1 MHFIRAKNFILSI
14 TGAALLCFGVL
25 GSDNAAAL
33 TIDASAS
40 LPGINPAGQPSFNFN
55 DSGNDYS
62 GTIDSWYTNI
72 VYIAYNGTGNGYTLY
87 AYSEGDFTYWEDETT
102 SYQGIDGTFSL
113 EAQFNDDGSF
123 NAAGTNT
130 VSITGLIPDIGV
142 DGSDPLDPLM
152 MATLT
157 DFAFQD
163 DLVGFSIDNISCATG
178 IINCVTGPESVY
190 FYTAANFPDIG
201 SLAGNDYQTTMASK
215 TTVPVP
221 AAAWLML
228 SGLGLLGAFAQRRR
242 RTA

>member
-1 MHFIRAKNFILSI
+1 MHFIRAKNFLLNI

-33 TIDASAS
+33 TIDPSAS
-40 LPGINPAGQPSFNFN
+40 LPGINPAGQPSFDFN

-72 VYIAYNGTGNGYTLY
+72 VYIANNGAGNGYTLY
-87 AYSEGDFTYWEDETT
+87 AYSEGDFTYWETTTT
-102 SYQGIDGTFSL
+102 SYQGIDGEFRL
-113 EAQFNDDGSF
+113 EAQFNDDGTF

-142 DGSDPLDPLM
+142 DGSDPGDPLM
-152 MATLT
+152 QATLS

-163 DLVGFSIDNISCATG
+163 NLLGFATSGITCVTG
-178 IINCVTGPESVY
+178 IINCLDAESVY
-190 FYTAANFPDIG
+190 FYTAENFPDIG
-201 SLAGNDYQTTMASK
+201 SLVNDYQTTMASK
-215 TTVPVP
+215 TTVPIP

>member
-1 MHFIRAKNFILSI
+1 MHFIKAKNFILSI

-33 TIDASAS
+33 TIDPSAD
-40 LPGINPAGQPSFNFN
+40 LPGIPMAGFPSFIFN

-62 GTIDSWYTNI
+62 GNIDSWYSNI
-72 VYIAYNGTGNGYTLY
+72 VYVANNGTGNGYTLY
-87 AYSEGDFTYWEDETT
+87 AYSVGDFTYWESTTT
-102 SYQGIDGTFSL
+102 SYQGIDGEFRL

-142 DGSDPLDPLM
+142 DGSDPGDPLM
-152 MATLT
+152 QATL
-157 DFAFQD
+157 DAFAFQD
-163 DLVGFSIDNISCATG
+163 DLVGFSIDGISCATG
-178 IINCVTGPESVY
+178 IINCPGTFPESVY
-190 FYTAANFPDIG
+190 FYTAENFPDIG
-201 SLAGNDYQTTMASK
+201 SLAGDYQTTMASK
-215 TTVPVP
+215 TTVPIP